1 MQPLQTAI
9 RKWLKGIGKNREWL
23 GAQCGVKK
31 RTVDSWFSWN
41 TISPQMEK
49 HLKLLMQHYPVGG
62 APSQHIP
69 EQDGTHQLTLTIDT
83 DTFDLWNLAALDQGL
98 IMREWA
104 IHSLTHIVKDH
115 PPETSGNRQQSDQ
128 PAKA

>member
-1 MQPLQTAI
+1 
-9 RKWLKGIGKNREWL
+9 
-23 GAQCGVKK
+23 
-31 RTVDSWFSWN
+31 
-41 TISPQMEK
+41 MEK